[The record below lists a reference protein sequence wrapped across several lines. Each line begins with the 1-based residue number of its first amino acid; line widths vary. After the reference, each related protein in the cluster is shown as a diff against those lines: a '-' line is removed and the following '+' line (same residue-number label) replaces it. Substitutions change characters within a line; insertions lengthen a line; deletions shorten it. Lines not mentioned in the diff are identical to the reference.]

1 MLFRKYEQT
10 LDLLLVFSLFF
21 LSNSLA
27 FAYAFWL
34 VPALVLLASIF
45 WLLLTAF
52 SLRNLY
58 RYDLLADLLETLK
71 RNWTILPFLIFAG
84 LSLFWSVNPEISI
97 YRWVTL
103 LCTLITGAYIGLRYS
118 LSEIIKFLSVFGIYL
133 LLISTLLVFF
143 VPEIGIM
150 NYYIIQ
156 GAWSGI
162 YWHKNHMGLLATF
175 INILFLI
182 NIINSFRSRQRD
194 ILFWGVLY
202 LYSLV
207 FLYQT
212 DSVAAYLTTIFL
224 HGLILVTLLWLKF
237 RQRIRRSHYLVV
249 GMLLIVAAAILFIN
263 LDQFFAIFNRNTTLT
278 GRIPMWSYLFDTYI
292 NEKPILGYGFNAFW
306 YIKSHQE
313 ALQQAAGYP
322 DTIIIADNGFLDI
335 LVNTGYVGLGLFLI
349 FYGYAWWRSLRYA
362 LSAQAVTGFFPLIL
376 MSYTLLANISWS
388 LLFENEGFF
397 MLVMISVLFCITGR
411 SREREVTS

>member
-202 LYSLV
+202 IYSLV

-224 HGLILVTLLWLKF
+224 HSLILVALLWLKF
-237 RQRIRRSHYLVV
+237 RRRIHRVHYLVV
-249 GMLLIVAAAILFIN
+249 G
-263 LDQFFAIFNRNTTLT
+263 TL
-278 GRIPMWSYLFDTYI
+278 
-292 NEKPILGYGFNAFW
+292 
-306 YIKSHQE
+306 
-313 ALQQAAGYP
+313 
-322 DTIIIADNGFLDI
+322 
-335 LVNTGYVGLGLFLI
+335 
-349 FYGYAWWRSLRYA
+349 
-362 LSAQAVTGFFPLIL
+362 
-376 MSYTLLANISWS
+376 
-388 LLFENEGFF
+388 
-397 MLVMISVLFCITGR
+397 
-411 SREREVTS
+411 